1 MTFKNSFFKP
11 VLSYEKTIIPG
22 YQAQVKIQYELLTII
37 QSALPEH
44 LCPHALHCVMAERKI
59 LLYTDSAIWS
69 SQLRFYHQPI
79 LQKLKASDY
88 GIFEEVKIKIIP
100 KESVR
105 EQKKYLPSLSP
116 ENVEL
121 IFKQAEN
128 QVDKVLKKS
137 LLKLGKTLKKIVLH
151 YPD

>member
-1 MTFKNSFFKP
+1 MTSKNSFFKP
-11 VLSYEKTIIPG
+11 ALSYEKTIMRG
-22 YQAQVKIQYELLTII
+22 YQEQIKIQHELLTII

-44 LCPHALHCVMAERKI
+44 LCPHALYCVMTERKI

-69 SQLRFYHQPI
+69 SQLRFYHQNI
-79 LQKLKASDY
+79 LQKLAHSDY
-88 GIFEEVKIKIIP
+88 GVFEGVKIKIIP

-105 EQKKYLPSLSP
+105 EQNKYLLSPSL

-128 QVDKVLKKS
+128 QVDNILKKA
-137 LLKLGKTLKKIVLH
+137 LLKLGKTLKKTVSH